1 MKLDH
6 QQRNLYNIGV
16 SYKKADAH
24 TRGRYSLSKD
34 NQIKLLKEAKE
45 IGFEGIFIL
54 STCNRTEITG
64 FAEHPYQLIQLL
76 CKYSDGNVEE
86 FARISNV
93 YKGNE
98 AVNQLFRIGTGLES
112 QILGDFEII
121 GQIKKSFYHSKKMTL
136 AHGLL
141 ERITNAVIQA
151 SKRIKTETEISS
163 GATSVAFASVQYI
176 LKSVEGISE
185 KNIVLFGTGKIGAN
199 TCENLVKHTQNDHII
214 LINRTQEKAEKIA
227 GKFPVIV
234 KPFGSLT
241 TAIHDA
247 DVLIVATGA
256 EKPTVNLDLIHN
268 NKPLLIL
275 DLSIPRNVAHE
286 VNNHPLVKVV
296 HLDELSQ
303 ITDATFEKRQKH
315 IPKAEKILKEVE
327 DEFFIWL
334 EHRKYVPTLKAFKEK
349 KLYHEEEF
357 LSHEEKWN
365 ELFLTGLRTKWGVSK
380 SQITSFGGLTKK
392 ERVVL
397 NQYILDGKLEEGP
410 TQIVLS
416 DSGFLFADAIAKD
429 FFRVS

>member
-1 MKLDH
+1 MIKSKH
-6 QQRNLYNIGV
+6 FHVIGV
-16 SYKKADAH
+16 SYKTADIEL
-24 TRGRYSLSKD
+24 RSRFSL
-34 NQIKLLKEAKE
+34 NETQLHGLFLEAKDAKLRDFLV
-45 IGFEGIFIL
+45 IN
-54 STCNRTEITG
+54 TCNRTEIYAWTST
-64 FAEHPYQLIQLL
+64 AETLIELL
-76 CKYSDGNVEE
+76 CKHTGTSRNLFDIIGYTHSDSDG
-86 FARISNV
+86 FHH
-93 YKGNE
+93 
-98 AVNQLFRIGTGLES
+98 LFRVGTGLES

-176 LKSVEGISE
+176 LKNVIDISK

-199 TCENLVKHTQNDHII
+199 TCENLVKHTQNDHIV

-303 ITDATFEKRQKH
+303 ITDATFEKRRKH
-315 IPKAEKILKEVE
+315 IPQAEKILKEVE
-327 DEFFIWL
+327 DEFFVWL

-349 KLYHEEEF
+349 IVLGDSIDRETTSSIDTDQIIQKI
-357 LSHEEKWN
+357 
-365 ELFLTGLRTKWGVSK
+365 TGQIAAYLRTNPEKAEETVAVLKDVFNLTSK
-380 SQITSFGGLTKK
+380 NFN
-392 ERVVL
+392 E
-397 NQYILDGKLEEGP
+397 
-410 TQIVLS
+410 
-416 DSGFLFADAIAKD
+416 
-429 FFRVS
+429 